1 MNSEKLLST
10 IYSLLTGK
18 TMANYTKLSIQATE
32 EQGDILTAYLSD
44 FPFDSFDYADG
55 LLNAYIPQSEFEA
68 YHSEIEDM
76 LHNEGIL
83 DYYFEDIESQN
94 WNSVWESN
102 FEEVEVKD
110 RVLIR
115 APFHSPRTNYKGLE
129 VIIQPKMS
137 FGTGHHATTQLM
149 VEMLLASAVEGK
161 RLLDMGSGTGVLAI
175 VAAKLGAESVLAVE
189 IDDMA
194 EESVCENIVL
204 NDVADKI
211 VSVCGDAAAIEGEK
225 FDIVLANI
233 NRNILLA
240 DMEAYAAT
248 LSKGGEMVISGFYE
262 EDVPLLVKRAK
273 SLGMKKICQL
283 ACNEWQA
290 VKFVKN

>member
-1 MNSEKLLST
+1 
-10 IYSLLTGK
+10 
-18 TMANYTKLSIQATE
+18 MANYTKLSIHATE
-32 EQGDILTAYLSD
+32 EQGDILTAYLAE

-55 LLNAYIPQSEFEA
+55 LLNAYIPQSEFEVQQE
-68 YHSEIEDM
+68 EIENL

-94 WNSVWESN
+94 WNAVWESN
-102 FEEVEVKD
+102 FEEVEVKNK
-110 RVLIR
+110 VLIR
-115 APFHSPRTNYKGLE
+115 APFHTPRPNYNGLE

-149 VEMLLASAVEGK
+149 VEMLLGSNLEGK

-194 EESVCENIVL
+194 EESVRENIEL
-204 NDVADKI
+204 NGVADRI
-211 VSVCGDAAAIEGEK
+211 VSVCGDATAIEDEK

-240 DMEAYAAT
+240 DMAAYAKS
-248 LSKGGEMVISGFYE
+248 LSKGGELVISGFYE
-262 EDVPLLVKRAK
+262 QDIPLLTKKAK
-273 SLGMKKICQL
+273 SLKMKKINEL
-283 ACNEWQA
+283 PCNEWRA
-290 VKFVKN
+290 VRFIKQ

>member
-1 MNSEKLLST
+1 
-10 IYSLLTGK
+10 
-18 TMANYTKLSIQATE
+18 MANYTKLSIHATE

-44 FPFDSFDYADG
+44 FPFDSFDYAEG
-55 LLNAYIPQSEFEA
+55 LLNAYIQQSEFAE
-68 YHSEIEDM
+68 YHDAIEDM

-83 DYYFEDIESQN
+83 DYYFEDIEQQN

-102 FEEVEVKD
+102 FKEVEVKD
-110 RVLIR
+110 KVLIR
-115 APFHSPRTNYKGLE
+115 APFHNARPNYKGLE

-149 VEMLLASAVEGK
+149 VEMLLASDIEGK
-161 RLLDMGSGTGVLAI
+161 RILDMGSGTGVLAI

-194 EESVCENIVL
+194 EESVRENIEL
-204 NDVADKI
+204 NSVSDKV
-211 VSVCGDAAAIEGEK
+211 VSVCGDARAIEGKK

-240 DMEAYAAT
+240 DMGAYAAT
-248 LSKGGEMVISGFYE
+248 ISNGGELVMSGFFE
-262 EDVPLLVKRAK
+262 EDITILEKLAK
-273 SLGMKKICQL
+273 KLGFKQTLQL
-283 ACNEWQA
+283 ACEEWRA
-290 VKFVKN
+290 VKFVKS